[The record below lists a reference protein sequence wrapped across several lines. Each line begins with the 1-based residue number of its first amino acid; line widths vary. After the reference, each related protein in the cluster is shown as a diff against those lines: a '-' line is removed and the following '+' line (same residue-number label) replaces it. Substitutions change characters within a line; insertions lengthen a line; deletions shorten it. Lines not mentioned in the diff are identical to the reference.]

1 MEREKIHSC
10 KRPAIGWLPLLYPY
24 LSCPLSTPNAKPKPS
39 TTAGSSSKENAPQQP
54 TAPLTTANGHPS
66 ICPIPGIPMLIPK
79 GLLPRH
85 RLVSPTTDLASGL
98 ERETDYPET
107 GCCQQSSHHLYQW
120 QNVGEHA
127 GGYTACSF
135 NITPFLSFD
144 TPNTLAI
151 CVDNARQDIA
161 PISGDFT
168 FFGGIYRDVWLTAV
182 PNQHFNL
189 TNHSSDGLF
198 ISTPQVSEERGIIS
212 IRGEVKNDAKE
223 KQHWN

>member
-1 MEREKIHSC
+1 
-10 KRPAIGWLPLLYPY
+10 
-24 LSCPLSTPNAKPKPS
+24 
-39 TTAGSSSKENAPQQP
+39 
-54 TAPLTTANGHPS
+54 
-66 ICPIPGIPMLIPK
+66 MLIPK

-85 RLVSPTTDLASGL
+85 GLVSPATDLAAGL
-98 ERETDYPET
+98 EGETDYPET
-107 GCCQQSSHHLYQW
+107 GCCRQISHYLYQW

-144 TPNTLAI
+144 TPNTLAV

-189 TNHSSDGLF
+189 TNHGSDGLF
-198 ISTPQVSEERGIIS
+198 ISTPQVSEEQATLS
-212 IRGEVKNDAKE
+212 IRGEVKNDAPE
-223 KQHWN
+223 KRRWN